1 MIGDSLDKVEEIGYD
16 IALPKIEGITLEK
29 PELLKDGSR
38 YGIKLKATAPMIQL
52 VKINVS
58 SSFEPI
64 IGSKEQAEEVINNMI
79 INYENNPEKLWNSEI
94 FGRKLC
100 DVIND
105 GIKSKVTAIPDNIL
119 DKYKTSIEK
128 VVNYGK
134 GGLITIIL

>member
-1 MIGDSLDKVEEIGYD
+1 
-16 IALPKIEGITLEK
+16 
-29 PELLKDGSR
+29 
-38 YGIKLKATAPMIQL
+38 MIQL

-79 INYENNPEKLWNSEI
+79 TNYENSPEKLWSSEI

-105 GIKSKVTAIPDNIL
+105 GINPLLYNMENNL
-119 DKYKTSIEK
+119 F
-128 VVNYGK
+128 
-134 GGLITIIL
+134 